1 MPLLLQ
7 FYYNQIN
14 QLMMTSMKLILVF
27 SLFTLLF
34 LCQSPRVL
42 AQESHQLAP
51 SGHQPLSETEKLA
64 ADGKLNS
71 IDNRKLRVYVR
82 KRIRPVGVGTRG
94 RTSSAGRMQLSS
106 LHVAPVLAC
115 ALFIGFFL

>member
-1 MPLLLQ
+1 
-7 FYYNQIN
+7 
-14 QLMMTSMKLILVF
+14 MMTSMKLILVL
-27 SLFTLLF
+27 SLFTLLL

-42 AQESHQLAP
+42 AQERHHLVPSVPQL
-51 SGHQPLSETEKLA
+51 LSETENLA
-64 ADGKLNS
+64 VDGNLNS
-71 IDNRKLRVYVR
+71 TGNRKFRVYMR